1 MMKRFAPARR
11 VTTEDDRLKAL
22 SVLRTIYEEE
32 KAWVEASASL
42 FPAEDLGSDEVSWF
56 LAQRR
61 GQAVGVMRVNYAPAV
76 DTYMGYGLTPLAADL
91 DVNSLLAGAKLAEIG
106 RFAVLPELR
115 ASVLVSSALI
125 RAAVRDVV
133 ARQCTLIVTDV
144 FENERH
150 SPLGF
155 HTRVVGFR
163 PVATH
168 ETGELRHKGRRIT
181 LVLDLKEAY
190 QRLKLRSNWFFRQL
204 TRGWTQA
211 MHRSLA

>member
-11 VTTEDDRLKAL
+11 VASEEDRQKAL

-42 FPAEDLGSDEVSWF
+42 FPPEDLTREDVSWF

-61 GQAVGVMRVNYAPAV
+61 GRPVGVMRVNYAPAL
-76 DTYMGYGLTPLAADL
+76 DTYMAYGLTPLAEGL
-91 DVNSLLAGAKLAEIG
+91 DVNALLAGQKLAEIG
-106 RFAVLPELR
+106 RFAVMPDVR

-133 ARQCTLIVTDV
+133 GRECTLIVTDV

-168 ETGELRHKGRRIT
+168 ETGELRHKGRRVT

-204 TRGWTQA
+204 TQGWTEA
-211 MHRSLA
+211 MHRKLA